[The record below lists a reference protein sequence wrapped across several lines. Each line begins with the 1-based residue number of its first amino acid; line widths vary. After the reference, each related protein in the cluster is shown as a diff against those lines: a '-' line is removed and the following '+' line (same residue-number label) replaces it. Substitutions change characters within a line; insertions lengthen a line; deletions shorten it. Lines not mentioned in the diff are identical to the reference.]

1 MDRSKLHEHFTAFF
15 PDKFGD
21 KGSIPQ
27 ETQTKWLDIINTE
40 YNRLKDLSFDEM
52 TEEIA
57 LLAIDGIESDII
69 IQTAEIIANRENAN
83 MATDKACSVVFMMR
97 GINK

>member
-1 MDRSKLHEHFTAFF
+1 MDKIKLKEHFIAFF

-21 KGSIPQ
+21 NGSIPQ

-83 MATDKACSVVFMMR
+83 MATDRGCSAVFMMM
-97 GINK
+97 GSKK